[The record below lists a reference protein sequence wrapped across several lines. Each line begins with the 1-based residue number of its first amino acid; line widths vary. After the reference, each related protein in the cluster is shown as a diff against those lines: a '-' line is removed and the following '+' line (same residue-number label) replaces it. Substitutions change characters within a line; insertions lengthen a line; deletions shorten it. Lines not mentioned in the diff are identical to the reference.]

1 MIDWIKKKVLNK
13 KFLGCGIAALIILL
27 ILFLG
32 VNYFFKIQTGMWFVE
47 RAMHPPLPEEEIQE
61 KLPTLTRNYPDIVK
75 GNWEPNASFMS
86 KMIRVDADEL
96 KELGVN
102 TLSVAAEYE
111 FKKDGTYFMRDEE
124 EIRSNIVTAKEEGF
138 AVWIG
143 VSFVGGGDIKSY
155 KEKGI
160 NITLEKYLEVSN
172 EVTLKWAKIAE
183 EFNVEYFGPQNEL
196 DFMIMTNFE
205 EDGSKRSL
213 MLADWYKQI
222 LPKVKEVYSGKVI
235 AKFAWMDETT
245 PETASDYI
253 GYDYVG
259 MAISHGSNN
268 LEDYRQHVKE
278 QFKRIASLALKSN
291 SKWMVLEAWH
301 PFGTVLF
308 KTNADGESLD
318 ELQDDYYK
326 VLVEEYLQ
334 IKKDKPVGFVFHSW
348 IMPGANVK
356 DRDAENVLKEFFS
369 KL

>member
-160 NITLEKYLEVSN
+160 DITLEKYLEVSD
-172 EVTLKWAKIAE
+172 EIALKWAKVAE

-222 LPKVKEVYSGKVI
+222 LPRVHNVYSGKVI
-235 AKFAWMDETT
+235 AKFAWVEETI
-245 PETASDYI
+245 PETASDYT
-253 GYDYVG
+253 GYDYV
-259 MAISHGSNN
+259 
-268 LEDYRQHVKE
+268 V
-278 QFKRIASLALKSN
+278 
-291 SKWMVLEAWH
+291 EAWH